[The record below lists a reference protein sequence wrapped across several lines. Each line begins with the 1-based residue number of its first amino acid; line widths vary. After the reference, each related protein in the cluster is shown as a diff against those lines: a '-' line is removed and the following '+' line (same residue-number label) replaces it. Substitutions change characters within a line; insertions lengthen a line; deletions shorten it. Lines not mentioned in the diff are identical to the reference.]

1 MGATKA
7 RQLLA
12 AANIPPLEH
21 LVAEIMLP
29 EHGMLYRHML
39 TPTDE
44 DRQAAKRPAAHE
56 TMWGSASSVGSQH
69 QNL

>member
-12 AANIPPLEH
+12 AANIPLLEQ

-39 TPTDE
+39 TPTEE
-44 DRQAAKRPAAHE
+44 DRQAAKRAAAHE
-56 TMWGSASSVGSQH
+56 TGRGSTSSAESEHQH
-69 QNL
+69 L